1 MKETVIADAHGR
13 VSSLLF
19 VFPFRPRCVMTIHPL
34 RPSDPPAL
42 RPEQE
47 RPDTT
52 AAYDSTWAEQSEE
65 PPPPEGLDRIM
76 GQDGKIYVVLAVVL
90 LIWIGVVALLFRT
103 DRRIERLE
111 RRIDRSI
118 SEDE

>member
-1 MKETVIADAHGR
+1 
-13 VSSLLF
+13 
-19 VFPFRPRCVMTIHPL
+19 
-34 RPSDPPAL
+34 
-42 RPEQE
+42 
-47 RPDTT
+47 
-52 AAYDSTWAEQSEE
+52 
-65 PPPPEGLDRIM
+65 M

>member
-1 MKETVIADAHGR
+1 MIADAHGR

-19 VFPFRPRCVMTIHPL
+19 APPCHSRCVMTIHPL

-42 RPEQE
+42 RPAQE

-52 AAYDSTWAEQSEE
+52 AAYDTTWTEQSDD
-65 PPPPEGLDRIM
+65 PAPEGLDRIM

-111 RRIDRSI
+111 RRVDRSI
-118 SEDE
+118 SEDK

>member
-1 MKETVIADAHGR
+1 
-13 VSSLLF
+13 
-19 VFPFRPRCVMTIHPL
+19 
-34 RPSDPPAL
+34 
-42 RPEQE
+42 
-47 RPDTT
+47 
-52 AAYDSTWAEQSEE
+52 
-65 PPPPEGLDRIM
+65 M

-111 RRIDRSI
+111 RRVDRSI

>member
-1 MKETVIADAHGR
+1 MRAPAADARGPSP
-13 VSSLLF
+13 VLF
-19 VFPFRPRCVMTIHPL
+19 FDPPRRLRCVMTIHPL

-52 AAYDSTWAEQSEE
+52 AVYDSTWTEQ
-65 PPPPEGLDRIM
+65 PDAAAPDGLDRIM

>member
-1 MKETVIADAHGR
+1 
-13 VSSLLF
+13 
-19 VFPFRPRCVMTIHPL
+19 MTIHPL

-52 AAYDSTWAEQSEE
+52 AVYDSTWTEQ
-65 PPPPEGLDRIM
+65 PDAAAPDGLDRIM
-76 GQDGKIYVVLAVVL
+76 GQDGKLYVVLAVVL